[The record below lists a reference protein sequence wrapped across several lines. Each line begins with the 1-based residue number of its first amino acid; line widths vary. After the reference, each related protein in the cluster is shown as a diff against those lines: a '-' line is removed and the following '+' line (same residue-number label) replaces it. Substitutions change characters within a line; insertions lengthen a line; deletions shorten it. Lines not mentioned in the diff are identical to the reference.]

1 VYNTMLTSLGSI
13 PRVPTY
19 HRLLLCHLMS
29 GDSWTTW
36 PRLTDCQVSNS
47 HIKDLRL
54 HFLYIP
60 FPLTKHTHILP
71 TLPSNADTSSYFSHT
86 QIPLK
91 TLFKLFYNHIVSLI
105 IIFTTPLQ
113 ITHNQSVYKFFQPI
127 SSMLPTMI
135 Y

>member
-19 HRLLLCHLMS
+19 HSLLLCLLMS

-36 PRLTDCQVSNS
+36 RRLTDCQVSNS

-60 FPLTKHTHILP
+60 FPPTKHPHKLP
-71 TLPSNADTSSYFSHT
+71 TLPSNAHTSSYFSHT
-86 QIPLK
+86 QMPLK
-91 TLFKLFYNHIVSLI
+91 TLFKLSYNQVISLF
-105 IIFTTPLQ
+105 IIFITPHTPLQ
-113 ITHNQSVYKFFQPI
+113 LSLSLSIYKFFNPY
-127 SSMLPTMI
+127 L
-135 Y
+135 